1 MLRLKP
7 STQKI
12 EPLGTAA
19 PIAGSRG
26 MAIGNLKFSY
36 PHWLMWPR
44 TWEFALVFILGVCA
58 VIVVQSAW
66 KLLQPP
72 TPILQ
77 ASPSI
82 DLNQADSATL
92 QQLSGIGPHLAAR
105 IVHHR
110 EVNGPFSQM
119 EDLKQ
124 VHGIGPAT
132 LERLRVV
139 ATVVSEKARSASNS
153 NTASTAEKYL
163 PKPPASKVVDLNL
176 ATREDLMTLPGIG
189 PSLADRIL
197 EDRQSKGSF
206 QTVED
211 LMRIRGIKEKTL
223 QKLKP
228 FLKVTKST
236 KGAWKGIMPIVNKGL
251 VCQNS

>member
-1 MLRLKP
+1 M
-7 STQKI
+7 
-12 EPLGTAA
+12 GTAA
-19 PIAGSRG
+19 PHSGNRG
-26 MAIGNLKFSY
+26 MTIGNLKFSY
-36 PHWLMWPR
+36 PHCLTWPR
-44 TWEFALVFILGVCA
+44 SWEYALVFILGICA

-66 KLLQPP
+66 RLITPP

-92 QQLSGIGPHLAAR
+92 QQLTGIGPHLAAR
-105 IVHHR
+105 IVNHR
-110 EVNGPFSQM
+110 EKNGPFSQM

-139 ATVVSEKARSASNS
+139 ATVVSDKPRSAGDS
-153 NTASTAEKYL
+153 NTTANVEMYV
-163 PKPPASKVVDLNL
+163 PKPTPSKVVDLNR

-189 PSLADRIL
+189 PALAERIL
-197 EDRQSKGSF
+197 QNRQVKGPF
-206 QTVED
+206 QSVED

-223 QKLKP
+223 QKLRP
-228 FLKVTKST
+228 FLMVTKST
-236 KGAWKGIMPIVNKGL
+236 KGA
-251 VCQNS
+251 